1 MVPRRSPFESL
12 HTQDIGKTGD
22 AQDQEGE
29 EEVFQEDVIA
39 AETQMVC
46 LEQQRAVQEI
56 NVQEERVSF
65 IYSGGH

>member
-12 HTQDIGKTGD
+12 HTQEIGKTGD

-46 LEQQRAVQEI
+46 LERQDILEI
-56 NVQEERVSF
+56 NVQGEHVSF

>member
-12 HTQDIGKTGD
+12 HTQEIGKTGD
-22 AQDQEGE
+22 VQDQEGE

-46 LEQQRAVQEI
+46 LERQDILEI
-56 NVQEERVSF
+56 NVQGEHVSF